1 MKPHDFSVSF
11 WPEPLCGESGWSWRI
26 VSNTSGPVH
35 EGWSRGSRAGAE
47 RAAKLA
53 IEQMCA
59 EVAA

>member
-1 MKPHDFSVSF
+1 MIRPSDFTVSF
-11 WPEPLCGESGWSWRI
+11 NPEPMCNEKGWSWRI
-26 VSNTSGPVH
+26 VRNGAEVH
-35 EGWSRGSRAGAE
+35 WGWSRGSRAGAE

>member
-1 MKPHDFSVSF
+1 MTPSDFTVSF
-11 WPEPLCGESGWSWRI
+11 NPERLAGEPGWSWRI
-26 VSNTSGPVH
+26 VDPLGRQCH